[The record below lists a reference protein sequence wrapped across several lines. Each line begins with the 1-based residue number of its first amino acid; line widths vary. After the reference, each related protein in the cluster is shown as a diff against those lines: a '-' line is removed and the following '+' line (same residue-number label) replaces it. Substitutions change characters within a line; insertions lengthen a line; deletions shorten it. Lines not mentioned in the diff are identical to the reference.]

1 MKKLLLVL
9 FLFSNGVFANE
20 KLFLKKLMSGNFY
33 GGINYSRTKNGITF
47 DRKEGD
53 TLGEGQGWRE
63 GEYFEDFYINFMYLI
78 NFKNILVG
86 PEIKQYLGYSDKTFG
101 NITGLYFN
109 IGTEVGDKF
118 IFLLAL
124 GNTRSKETI
133 NAGTDMN
140 NSYNWNFS
148 FEPKIMYKITN
159 NVLFNASIRFDRNIK
174 IPEQHIKYDRTIT
187 SFGIVIKL

>member
-20 KLFLKKLMSGNFY
+20 RVFLKKIMSGDFY

-47 DRKEGD
+47 DRKANN
-53 TLGEGQGWRE
+53 TLGKGQGWRE
-63 GEYFEDFYINFMYLI
+63 GEYFEDFYINIMYLI
-78 NFKNILVG
+78 NFNNILVG
-86 PEIKQYLGYSDKTFG
+86 PEIKQYLGYSDDSYG

-109 IGTEVGDKF
+109 IGTEIGDKF
-118 IFLLAL
+118 LLLFAV
-124 GNTRSKETI
+124 GNTRSKESI
-133 NAGTDMN
+133 NAGMDVD

-159 NVLFNASIRFDRNIK
+159 NVLLNASIRLDRNIK
-174 IPEQHIKYDRTIT
+174 LPEKNIKYDRTTT
-187 SFGIVIKL
+187 SFGVTIKL